1 MLKKNAPTGTNSNRL
16 KPWLDF
22 YRPFDPTGTPANRP
36 DGSQTSE
43 ETASLHP
50 LNPLSLKGPRISAG
64 AEGNQNLSH
73 FRIPDELLSVLP
85 PKPQEIDIVPIIPE
99 YFLNAWFARYDSSNS
114 LQCRGNG
121 DGETPGLERN
131 RQTGAWNATPYSCG
145 RGCPSYELYLA
156 QRGQNAQQ
164 RQKIKEQF
172 QQEYQRP
179 IALCTGLEVRL
190 LFLVVGQDGKLYGP
204 CDLRSHSIYFLNDAA
219 AQVKVLLQ
227 MEAAGRIDL
236 WRSVLTL
243 HKQKQRVGLAQGP
256 SRENYTVGLKVKY
269 LSVPG
274 LSVPAPVAEE
284 MPIERFVLPEL
295 EAAVGSLTIR
305 K

>member
-22 YRPFDPTGTPANRP
+22 YRPFDPTGTNRP
-36 DGSQTSE
+36 DSSQTSE
-43 ETASLHP
+43 ETTSLHP

-131 RQTGAWNATPYSCG
+131 RQTGAWNATPSPCG

-156 QRGQNAQQ
+156 QRGQLAPQ
-164 RQKIKEQF
+164 RQRIKEQF
-172 QQEYQRP
+172 QREYQRP

-204 CDLRSHSIYFLNDAA
+204 CDLRSHSIYFLNNAA

-256 SRENYTVGLKVKY
+256 SREDYTIGLKVKH

-274 LSVPAPVAEE
+274 FSVPVVTEE
-284 MPIERFVLPEL
+284 ETLTERFILPEL
-295 EAAVGSLTIR
+295 EAEVGSLTIR

>member
-1 MLKKNAPTGTNSNRL
+1 MLKKNAPTGTHRSGL

-22 YRPFDPTGTPANRP
+22 YRPFAPQSGRGT
-36 DGSQTSE
+36 QTSIE
-43 ETASLHP
+43 SASPEVSP
-50 LNPLSLKGPRISAG
+50 LNLKGPRISAG
-64 AEGNQNLSH
+64 AEGNQNLPH

-99 YFLNAWFARYDSSNS
+99 YFLNAWFARYDASNS
-114 LQCRGNG
+114 LQCRGKG

-131 RQTGAWNATPYSCG
+131 RQTGAWNATPHPCG

-156 QRGQNAQQ
+156 QRGQPASRRQ
-164 RQKIKEQF
+164 RIKEQF
-172 QQEYQRP
+172 QQEHERP

-243 HKQKQRVGLAQGP
+243 HKHKQRVGLAQGP

-274 LSVPAPVAEE
+274 LSVPAPET
-284 MPIERFVLPEL
+284 PIERFMLPEVEEVL
-295 EAAVGSLTIR
+295 LWD
-305 K
+305 

>member
-1 MLKKNAPTGTNSNRL
+1 MLKKNSPTGTNNSRL

-22 YRPFDPTGTPANRP
+22 YRPFDPQSGRSTQISTESAPPAV
-36 DGSQTSE
+36 S
-43 ETASLHP
+43 P
-50 LNPLSLKGPRISAG
+50 LNLKGPRISAG
-64 AEGNQNLSH
+64 AEGNQNLPH

-99 YFLNAWFARYDSSNS
+99 YFLNAWFARYDASNS

-131 RQTGAWNATPYSCG
+131 RQTGDWTATPHPCG
-145 RGCPSYELYLA
+145 RGCPSHDLYLA
-156 QRGQNAQQ
+156 QRGQPAQQ
-164 RQKIKEQF
+164 RQRIKEQF
-172 QQEYQRP
+172 QQEQQRP

-190 LFLVVGQDGKLYGP
+190 LFLVIGQDGKLYGP

-219 AQVKVLLQ
+219 AQVKVLFQ

-243 HKQKQRVGLAQGP
+243 HKHKQRVGLAQGP

-274 LSVPAPVAEE
+274 LSVPAPTGEE
-284 MPIERFVLPEL
+284 APFILPEL
-295 EAAVGSLTIR
+295 EEVLLCD
-305 K
+305 

>member
-1 MLKKNAPTGTNSNRL
+1 MIKNAQ
-16 KPWLDF
+16 KPWLPF
-22 YRPFDPTGTPANRP
+22 YRPFDPTGSAEQKS
-36 DGSQTSE
+36 GE
-43 ETASLHP
+43 VA
-50 LNPLSLKGPRISAG
+50 PLSLKGPRISAG
-64 AEGNQNLSH
+64 AEGNQNLPH

-121 DGETPGLERN
+121 DGEAPGLERN
-131 RQTGAWNATPYSCG
+131 RKTGAWTATPHPCG

-164 RQKIKEQF
+164 RQRIKEQF
-172 QQEYQRP
+172 QQEHQKP

-204 CDLRSHSIYFLNDAA
+204 CDLRSHSIYFLNDASS
-219 AQVKVLLQ
+219 QVKVLLNL
-227 MEAAGRIDL
+227 EAAGRIDL

-256 SRENYTVGLKVKY
+256 SRENYTVGLKVKH

-274 LSVPAPVAEE
+274 LSVLTPETAQELFEQELPPLPPKETKEQGVSTKDKEE
-284 MPIERFVLPEL
+284 
-295 EAAVGSLTIR
+295 ADNDDIR
-305 K
+305 REKDL